1 MIMDAFISISTFL
14 LSGIVSLFPASSGL
28 PSEVG
33 DAFAYFGGHL
43 AILDP
48 LVPIATLGT
57 CVGILLSVE
66 LLLFGFKIL
75 RWILSHVP
83 FVGGKG

>member
-1 MIMDAFISISTFL
+1 MIVDALISVAVFL
-14 LSGIVSLFPASSGL
+14 LSGIVGLFPQSTGL
-28 PSEVG
+28 PAEVHN
-33 DAFAYFGGHL
+33 AFAFFGGYL
-43 AILDP
+43 SMLDP

-57 CVGILLSVE
+57 CVSILLSVE

-75 RWILSHVP
+75 RWIISHVP